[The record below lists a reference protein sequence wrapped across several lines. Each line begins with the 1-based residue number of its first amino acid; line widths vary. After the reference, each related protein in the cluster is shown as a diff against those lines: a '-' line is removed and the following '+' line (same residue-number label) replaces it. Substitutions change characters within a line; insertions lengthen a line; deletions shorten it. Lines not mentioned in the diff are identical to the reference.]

1 MNVLEVISSLQ
12 SLLDLGEEDTAAVTK
27 LLCTDM
33 RRKAKTDF
41 FKSIRIYKN
50 RLDLMCTYMYN
61 EIEEFDPI
69 FRKKMGMWHIGETNA
84 FKDLL
89 QTYTAKAY
97 RLGVLAAKK
106 DLQKPD
112 FSTKVLEV

>member
-1 MNVLEVISSLQ
+1 MNVVEVVENLQ
-12 SLLDLGEEDTAAVTK
+12 KLLGLSIEETAAVTK
-27 LLCTDM
+27 LLCSDM
-33 RRKAKTDF
+33 RRKAKIDF

-50 RLDLMCTYMYN
+50 RLDLVSTYMYN

-69 FRKKMGMWHIGETNA
+69 FRKMMSRWHVGEIHA
-84 FKDLL
+84 FKDLI

-112 FSTKVLEV
+112 FSDKVMEG